1 MGVPRG
7 RGGSTH
13 GAGAGAW
20 PAAGARAAE
29 EGAEGRGAAIAAILR
44 SAEPG
49 IPSVAAAA
57 DPAGLRAA
65 EAVRRGAAPE
75 EAGPRSQPVTGASQV
90 RWPES
95 GDPPPG
101 PEPRPPEPRLA
112 AARTYPEPRRT
123 EPTCRAATPELG
135 RFRRQ
140 PDPQAE
146 LGPGDLSIPPP
157 S

>member
-1 MGVPRG
+1 MRWACPGGVAG

-13 GAGAGAW
+13 RAGAGAW

-29 EGAEGRGAAIAAILR
+29 EGAGGRGAAIAAILR
-44 SAEPG
+44 SADPG

-57 DPAGLRAA
+57 DPAGLRTA

-75 EAGPRSQPVTGASQV
+75 EAGPRSQPGTGASQV

-101 PEPRPPEPRLA
+101 PEPRPPSRAWRL
-112 AARTYPEPRRT
+112 RG
-123 EPTCRAATPELG
+123 PTQSPLESSRRAAM
-135 RFRRQ
+135 RQ
-140 PDPQAE
+140 P
-146 LGPGDLSIPPP
+146 S
-157 S
+157 